1 MVSCT
6 LHSKRL
12 SSRPLPQAGSL
23 EHTGDTEKQLLET
36 KDAKLRY
43 IRTQRIGL
51 SPAYELSAVTH
62 ELFKVFSLC
71 SLWALCEAWF
81 FLHARLS
88 RRRGFA

>member
-43 IRTQRIGL
+43 IRTQRIGI
-51 SPAYELSAVTH
+51 STPYELSAVSY
-62 ELFKVFSLC
+62 ELFKAVSP
-71 SLWALCEAWF
+71 
-81 FLHARLS
+81 
-88 RRRGFA
+88 